1 MSAMICSDQRFNVI
15 YRPFA
20 ETPYCYSYGY
30 MKVCYALACLKD
42 LTIEEDQ
49 LFVVVNDTR
58 MEIYGLVVY
67 IYQRLRGRTAHS
79 CDFETVFKK
88 YQLKRVGR
96 L

>member
-1 MSAMICSDQRFNVI
+1 
-15 YRPFA
+15 
-20 ETPYCYSYGY
+20 

-58 MEIYGLVVY
+58 MEIYGLVIY
-67 IYQRLRGRTAHS
+67 IYQRLRGRPANS
-79 CDFETVFKK
+79 CNFETVFEK
-88 YQLKRVGR
+88 YNLKRVGR